1 MKFSKKTAI
10 WFYEVEDG
18 DMTEKEELVK
28 ILTVSAK
35 KKKKTEIGETCQKLI
50 FSLNYGYP
58 WLNYLDIKLNQV
70 IPVSKEAG

>member
-1 MKFSKKTAI
+1 MVIRPTKNNWLKSLPF
-10 WFYEVEDG
+10 
-18 DMTEKEELVK
+18 LP
-28 ILTVSAK
+28 